1 MVNVLIAEDN
11 LMNQKLI
18 EILIKRMG
26 WACSIVGDG
35 IKAVEECLKGGY
47 DVILMDIDMP
57 RMDGYEATRVIRSH
71 QIDIPIIA
79 LTAYC
84 EDIFQDQSY
93 KAGMNNFLPKPYN
106 KELIYTTILNS
117 LRSVNVA

>member
-11 LMNQKLI
+11 LMNQKII
-18 EILIKRMG
+18 EVLIKRMG
-26 WACSIVGDG
+26 WNYCIVGDG
-35 IKAVEECLKGGY
+35 IMVVEECLKGGY

-79 LTAYC
+79 LTAYS
-84 EDIFQDQSY
+84 EDIFREQSY
-93 KAGMNNFLPKPYN
+93 KAGMNNFLAKPYD
-106 KELIYTTILNS
+106 KERIYTTILDS
-117 LRSVNVA
+117 ISSIKVA